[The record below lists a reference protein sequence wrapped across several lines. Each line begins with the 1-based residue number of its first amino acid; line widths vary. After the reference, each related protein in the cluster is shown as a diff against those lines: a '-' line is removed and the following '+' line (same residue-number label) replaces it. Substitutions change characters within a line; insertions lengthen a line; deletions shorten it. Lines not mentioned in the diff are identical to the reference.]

1 MRYISN
7 GGNAAEEE
15 RNAVFPGNDK
25 EGVMIYIEKNRIR
38 FHYDAEELWIELP
51 GDGTLWKES
60 ETEKEYSGGQWI
72 CVPVTLES
80 MPVFIKK

>member
-1 MRYISN
+1 
-7 GGNAAEEE
+7 
-15 RNAVFPGNDK
+15 
-25 EGVMIYIEKNRIR
+25 MIYIEKNRIR
-38 FHYDAEELWIELP
+38 FHYDAEELWIEDEYMYGDKVLVAPILEAGAKERMIYLP

>member
-1 MRYISN
+1 MGISVMGEMQQRKN
-7 GGNAAEEE
+7 EMQCS
-15 RNAVFPGNDK
+15 GNDK
-25 EGVMIYIEKNRIR
+25 DGVMIYIEKNRIR